1 MSTAIKHMWMCNYH
15 PRANKLQG
23 DIYLKRFQKKVNS
36 RLSFQQ
42 NVSFVGWRAVM
53 EHPAVQEVTNVK
65 DCHAKVD
72 EVKEKTGC
80 HVTLQFAE
88 KSNPAIRKDIASMF
102 IALLEGREITQ
113 AKK

>member
-1 MSTAIKHMWMCNYH
+1 MVITS
-15 PRANKLQG
+15 LQTVLCWLEG
-23 DIYLKRFQKKVNS
+23 LIQ
-36 RLSFQQ
+36 
-42 NVSFVGWRAVM
+42 
-53 EHPAVQEVTNVK
+53 HPATQEVTHMEEQNPK
-65 DCHAKVD
+65 LAQI
-72 EVKEKTGC
+72 EARTGC